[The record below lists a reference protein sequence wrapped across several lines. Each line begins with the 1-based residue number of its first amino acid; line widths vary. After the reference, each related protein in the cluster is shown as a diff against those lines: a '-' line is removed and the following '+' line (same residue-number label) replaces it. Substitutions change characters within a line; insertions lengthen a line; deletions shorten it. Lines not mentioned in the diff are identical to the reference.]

1 MQITTRAL
9 VVAAAWS
16 TTVLVGAAQSRPNF
30 SGVWIAIGQSEGS
43 EFVVRQDAK
52 TIRLGHD
59 SEGGGTDHIEVYN
72 LDGTE
77 TTTKWPSHGDFIV
90 ITGKATWEKEKLVV
104 RATVVYPDGRR
115 MATTWGLSL
124 DESGRLVLEST
135 QTMEG
140 RPTETHRGVLR
151 KK

>member
-1 MQITTRAL
+1 MRITTRAL
-9 VVAAAWS
+9 VVAALWS
-16 TTVLVGAAQSRPNF
+16 TILIAAGQGRPNF
-30 SGVWIAIGQSEGS
+30 SGTWIGVGPQSEGS
-43 EFVVRQDAK
+43 EFIVRQDAK

-59 SEGGGTDHIEVYN
+59 AEGGGHVEVYN

-90 ITGKATWEKEKLVV
+90 ITGKATWEKDRLVV

-115 MATTWGLSL
+115 MATTWGLWL

-140 RPTETHRGVLR
+140 QPTEKHRGVLR